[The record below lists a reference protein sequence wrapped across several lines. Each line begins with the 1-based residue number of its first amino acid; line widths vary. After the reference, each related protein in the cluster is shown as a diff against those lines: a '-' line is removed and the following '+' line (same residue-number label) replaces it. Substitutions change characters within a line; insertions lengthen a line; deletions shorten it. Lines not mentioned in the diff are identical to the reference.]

1 MIYWLDSFM
10 ALFGYKRPEVWE
22 AERKEHDVTFPAP
35 LACQQAF
42 PDDMKPPPG
51 CKFKE
56 LQKKSNVRSKRA
68 NVRSKRANVR
78 SKRSQYA
85 EGRHEPLTYIQ
96 IQGNGML
103 CHKVYVLWQSGGTD
117 AEIAEVVGAT
127 IAAVRELRR
136 RKRWIRNN
144 DAKIDAKI
152 ARQLYN
158 DKANVQS
165 KKTKK
170 ARS

>member
-1 MIYWLDSFM
+1 MIHWIDSFM

-22 AERKEHDVTFPAP
+22 AEREEHDVTFPAP
-35 LACQQAF
+35 HAF

-56 LQKKSNVRSKRA
+56 PRKRS

-96 IQGNGML
+96 IQGDGML
-103 CHKVYVLWQSGGTD
+103 CHEVYVLWQSGGTD
-117 AEIAEVVGAT
+117 AEIAEIVGAT

-136 RKRWIRNN
+136 RKRWIRDTH
-144 DAKIDAKI
+144 DAKNNAKI

-158 DKANVQS
+158 DKANVQN

-170 ARS
+170 AKS